1 MLKVSKVDKNGIGYN
16 FGIASG
22 DELVAID
29 GRPIADILD
38 FEYFDGQSN
47 FILTINRDGKTIELP
62 IVKEEYL
69 SLGITFCEECYLVPR
84 GCANKC
90 IFCFIDQ
97 FPKNQR
103 KTLYVKDDDWR
114 LSFASG
120 TYVTLTN
127 LREGEKER
135 IAQKK
140 YSPIYVSVHATDDQV
155 RRFMLGNS
163 KAQPLMP
170 LLKYFA
176 EYGIVMH
183 TQIVVCAG
191 VNDGKVLKQTL
202 TDLYSLYPYVKSVAV
217 VPVGLTRHR
226 QNLYPILPLTQQQAE
241 AILDICEDFNAQ
253 VFDKE
258 KENFIYCSDEMYL
271 RANRQLPTTDFYG
284 DYDQIENGVGL
295 ITKFEDEFNSAI
307 TLAKRPKLCSY
318 TILTGESAF
327 PFMEGLCSKIKER
340 FSRLNINVKMMTNN
354 FLGNTVTVA
363 GLLTGQDMV
372 NQLKGQKL
380 FKTVLIPKVMM
391 KETQNVFLDGMT
403 LKQFSKAIGRKVL
416 VVDCDGF
423 SFVKAICKGD
433 FYE

>member
-29 GRPIADILD
+29 GMPIADILD

-47 FILTINRDGKTIELP
+47 FVLTISRNGETFDLP
-62 IVKEEYL
+62 ITKDDYV
-69 SLGITFCEECYLVPR
+69 SLGITFTEECYLLPR

-90 IFCFIDQ
+90 IFCFVDQ
-97 FPKNQR
+97 LPKNQR

-127 LREGEKER
+127 LKEGEKER
-135 IAQKK
+135 IAQRK

-155 RRFMLGNS
+155 RRFMLGNQ

-176 EYGIVMH
+176 DNGIVMH

-191 VNDGKVLKQTL
+191 VNDGQVLKQTL
-202 TDLYSLYPYVKSVAV
+202 MDLYSLYPYVKSVAV
-217 VPVGLTRHR
+217 VPVGLTCHR
-226 QNLYPILPLTQQQAE
+226 QNLYPIIPITQSQAQS
-241 AILDICEDFNAQ
+241 ILDICEDFNAQ
-253 VFDKE
+253 VFDKVN
-258 KENFIYCSDEMYL
+258 ENFIYCSDEMYL
-271 RANRQLPTTDFYG
+271 RAKCDLPTADFYG

-295 ITKFEDEFNSAI
+295 ITKFEDEFNSALS
-307 TLAKRPKLCSY
+307 LAKRPKLGSY
-318 TILTGESAF
+318 TLLTGESAF
-327 PFMEGLCSKIKER
+327 PFINDLCSKLNER
-340 FSRLNINVKMMTNN
+340 FARIKLQVKKMTNN
-354 FLGNTVTVA
+354 FVGNTVTVA

-372 NQLKGQKL
+372 KQLKGQKL

-391 KETQNVFLDGMT
+391 KETQDVFLDGMT
-403 LKQFSKAIGRKVL
+403 LKQFSKAIGRKVI

-423 SFVKAICKGD
+423 SFIKAICKGD